1 MELQFKRPV
10 TLGKMTYGKGV
21 HQVPAEDCAGWLY
34 DAMVKQGDIVVLRDD
49 EKPAKAAKQAKTAK
63 SEKAAAKEQQ
73 APAQEPAA
81 EVESAPAAEAP
92 AAAESAAE
100 AQ

>member
-21 HQVPAEDCAGWLY
+21 HQVPAEDCSGWLY

-49 EKPAKAAKQAKTAK
+49 EKPAKAPKQAKTAK
-63 SEKAAAKEQQ
+63 AEKAAAKEQP
-73 APAQEPAA
+73 APADEPAA
-81 EVESAPAAEAP
+81 EAETAPAADAPAAE
-92 AAAESAAE
+92 STAE

>member
-1 MELQFKRPV
+1 MELQFNRPV

-34 DAMVKQGDIVVLRDD
+34 EAMVKEGGIVVLRDD
-49 EKPAKAAKQAKTAK
+49 EKPAKAPKQAKTAK
-63 SEKAAAKEQQ
+63 AEKAAAKEQP
-73 APAQEPAA
+73 APDDEPAA
-81 EVESAPAAEAP
+81 EAETAPAADAPAAE
-92 AAAESAAE
+92 STAE